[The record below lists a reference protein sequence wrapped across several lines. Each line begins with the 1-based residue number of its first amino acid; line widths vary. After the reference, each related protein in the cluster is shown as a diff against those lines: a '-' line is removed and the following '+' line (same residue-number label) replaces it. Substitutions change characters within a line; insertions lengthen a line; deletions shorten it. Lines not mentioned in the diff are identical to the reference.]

1 MNVEHLKLMETL
13 GAQGKAFGEFW
24 ERYFTAAFLMHGHLC
39 GGMPLGFRAGV
50 AALKALGREREA
62 DMGQI
67 ALVET
72 GLGHAAGCFADG
84 VQLSTG
90 CTFGKGLIRRTD
102 YGKWAATVVDKA
114 TRRAARVSVRP
125 EVMEASF
132 QSPFIQLRRAGTPP
146 SQVPLEVSRP
156 LVENLLA
163 QSDEALFSIARL
175 EQYPVPASPPSTF
188 ETVRCSVCDE
198 LVAENKIRF
207 KHGQPVCAPCSGYD
221 G

>member
-1 MNVEHLKLMETL
+1 MNAEHLKLMESL

-102 YGKWAATVVDKA
+102 YGKWAATSDYKGTDITSA
-114 TRRAARVSVRP
+114 EFINSDGFHNGIAQLFKII
-125 EVMEASF
+125 F
-132 QSPFIQLRRAGTPP
+132 QGH
-146 SQVPLEVSRP
+146 
-156 LVENLLA
+156 
-163 QSDEALFSIARL
+163 
-175 EQYPVPASPPSTF
+175 
-188 ETVRCSVCDE
+188 TVHFRG
-198 LVAENKIRF
+198 I
-207 KHGQPVCAPCSGYD
+207 
-221 G
+221 